1 MVIVFEVAI
10 TGDTQG
16 AVEEMTQLTTSPSL
30 KVVDVKV
37 PILLPTLAPLTSHW
51 YEGEPPLTGA
61 AVKVIAVPSQ
71 TLLADA
77 AIETDGVTEGFT
89 TIDTVLELAV
99 DAEAQLT
106 VDIIVQA
113 TISPFCSMELV

>member
-1 MVIVFEVAI
+1 MVFDVAI

-16 AVEEMTQLTTSPSL
+16 AVEEITQLTTSPSL
-30 KVVDVKV
+30 SVVDVKV

-51 YEGEPPLTGA
+51 YDGVPPLTGV

-71 TLLADA
+71 TLLAEEA
-77 AIETDGVTEGFT
+77 METEGVTEGFT
-89 TIDTVLELAV
+89 IIETVFELAV

-106 VDIIVQA
+106 VDIMVH
-113 TISPFCSMELV
+113 TTTSPFWSMELV

>member
-1 MVIVFEVAI
+1 M
-10 TGDTQG
+10 TG
-16 AVEEMTQLTTSPSL
+16 V
-30 KVVDVKV
+30 
-37 PILLPTLAPLTSHW
+37 
-51 YEGEPPLTGA
+51 

-89 TIDTVLELAV
+89 IIETVFELAV

-106 VDIIVQA
+106 VDIMVQA
-113 TISPFCSMELV
+113 TTSPFCSMELV